1 MSMFNSKKEFIKT
14 FCVCGYYK
22 KTDGDHGYNRHSIN
36 ITGNKEDFMPTFQD
50 LEDIV
55 ANAKVEHGF
64 SEYALLNIF
73 EIDN

>member
-1 MSMFNSKKEFIKT
+1 MSMFSSKKEFTKK

-22 KTDGDHGYNRHSIN
+22 KAGGETGYNRHWVD
-36 ITGNKEDFMPTFQD
+36 ITGNKEDFKPTYQD
-50 LEDIV
+50 LDDIA
-55 ANAKVEHGF
+55 ANIISIERF